1 MATIQAKRN
10 AKINETKT
18 YHIPTLALRGVTIFP
33 NVLFHFDVGR
43 VKSVKALE
51 QAMTGGQRVFLVTQK
66 DIHIEDPGKDDLYPI
81 GTVARVRQILKLSNT
96 SLRVLVEGENRAR
109 LDELVCTE
117 PYLAAHITEYPA
129 RKVTP
134 VTQRDRALLRSVRE
148 LFMEYSELAPKM
160 TGDILLNVMESDDMA
175 FLSDYVAQNIQ
186 LRAEDKQQLLEQTE
200 PRRRMMLLNRILM
213 QEIDVLTL
221 EADLQSKVKDQVDK
235 NQRDYYLREQL
246 KAISEELGEGD
257 DGVSESQA
265 YLQKIEEAKL
275 PQEVRD
281 KLVKEAGRLAK
292 MQSSSP
298 ESGVI
303 RTYLDTC
310 LELPWTT
317 TTRENQS
324 IQKAQEILDADHYGL
339 EKVKE
344 RILEFFAVKSMT
356 GEIKG
361 QILCLVGPPGVGK
374 TSVARSIARC
384 MGRKYARLSLGGVRD
399 EADIRGHRRTYIG
412 AMPGRIINALIQAGS
427 RNCLILIDEIDKLG
441 SDYKG
446 DPSSA
451 LLEVFDTEQNT
462 AFRDHFV
469 ELPFDLSDVLF
480 VTTANTLDTI
490 PAPLR
495 DRMEIIEL
503 SSYTDEEKLQIA
515 KKHLLPKQLKKH
527 GLKASQLRVSDDAIR
542 RIISEYTRE
551 SGVRTLE
558 RQLAKLCRKADRK
571 ILESECKQVRVT
583 GDNLSA
589 FLGVPRFKNEKMT
602 ATPECGLVNGLAWT
616 QVGGELLEVEAMAIP
631 GTGKIELT
639 GNLGDVMRESARAA
653 LTYIRSRAAEFGIA
667 EDFYQKKD
675 IHIHFPEGAVPKDG
689 PSAGIA
695 MATAVISALTGRP
708 VSRFFAMTGEITLR
722 GRVLP
727 IGGLKEKTMAAFRSG
742 VTTVLVPEDN
752 RPDLSE
758 IDPTV
763 LKNLNFV
770 CVSHMDQVVDVIFGA
785 DLRRQPENAAA
796 DPLPAPVAL
805 LQKEQPVPA
814 CTYR

>member
-1 MATIQAKRN
+1 MSTIQAKRN
-10 AKINETKT
+10 SKLNETKT

-43 VKSVKALE
+43 LKSMRALE
-51 QAMTGGQRVFLVTQK
+51 QAMSGGQRIFLVTQR
-66 DIHIEDPGKDDLYPI
+66 DSRVEDPQQEDLHTI
-81 GTVARVRQILKLSNT
+81 GTVARVRQILKLSG
-96 SLRVLVEGENRAR
+96 SGLRVLVEGEHRAR
-109 LDELVCTE
+109 MDELVCTE
-117 PYLAAHITEYPA
+117 PYLAAHVTEYVA
-129 RKVTP
+129 KRVVP
-134 VTQRDRALLRSVRE
+134 VTKRDHALLRSVRE
-148 LFMEYSELAPKM
+148 LFVQYSELAPKM
-160 TGDILLNVMESDDMA
+160 TGDILMNVMENDDMA
-175 FLSDYVAQNIQ
+175 FLSDYIAQNIQ
-186 LRAEDKQQLLEQTE
+186 LRPEDNQLLLEQADA
-200 PRRRMMLLNRILM
+200 RRRMALLSRVLM
-213 QEIDVLTL
+213 QEIEVLTL
-221 EADLQSKVKDQVDK
+221 EADLQNRVKEQMDK
-235 NQRDYYLREQL
+235 NQRDYFLREQL
-246 KAISEELGEGD
+246 KAINEELGEGED
-257 DGVSESQA
+257 AGSESQS
-265 YLQKIEEAKL
+265 YLDKIEAAGL
-275 PQEVRD
+275 PQEVHD

-292 MQSSSP
+292 MQPSSP

-303 RTYLDTC
+303 RSYLDTC

-317 TTRENQS
+317 TTKENQS
-324 IQKAQEILDADHYGL
+324 IQTAQNILESDHYGL

-399 EADIRGHRRTYIG
+399 EADIRGHRKTYIG

-490 PAPLR
+490 PAPLL
-495 DRMEIIEL
+495 DRMEVIEL
-503 SSYTDEEKLQIA
+503 TSYTDEEKLQIA
-515 KKHLLPKQLKKH
+515 KKHLMPKQLKKH
-527 GLKASQLRVSDDAIR
+527 GLKASQLRVGDAVYR
-542 RIISEYTRE
+542 RVIAEYTRE

-558 RQLAKLCRKADRK
+558 RELAKLCRKADRK
-571 ILESECKQVRVT
+571 INEPGCKQVRVT
-583 GDNLSA
+583 EDNLSG
-589 FLGVPRFKNEKMT
+589 FLGVPKYKNEKMT
-602 ATPECGLVNGLAWT
+602 AAPACGLVNGLAWT
-616 QVGGELLEVEAMAIP
+616 RVGGELLEVEAAVIP
-631 GTGKIELT
+631 GTGKLELT

-653 LTYIRSRAAEFGIA
+653 LTYIRSRAQELGIA
-667 EDFYQKKD
+667 EDFHQKKD

-695 MATAVISALTGRP
+695 TATAVISALTGRP

-727 IGGLKEKTMAAFRSG
+727 IGGLKEKTMAAFRAG
-742 VTTVLVPEDN
+742 VTTVIIPEDN
-752 RPDLSE
+752 RPDLAD
-758 IDPTV
+758 IDQTV
-763 LKNLNFV
+763 CQNLNFV
-770 CVSHMDQVVDVIFGA
+770 CVSHMDQVIDVIFGS
-785 DLRRQPENAAA
+785 DLRQAPAENMPAE
-796 DPLPAPVAL
+796 LPAPVAIPA
-805 LQKEQPVPA
+805 QESAVPA
-814 CTYR
+814 HSYR